1 MKWIWIYLVVINVIA
16 FFMYGID
23 KWKAKK
29 NRWRI
34 PENTLLGVA
43 AIGGTIGAVFGMK
56 VFRHKTKHMKFVAG
70 LPIIFV
76 LQLVIVYFICFR

>member
-1 MKWIWIYLVVINVIA
+1 MKWIWIYLFAINVVA
-16 FFMYGID
+16 FFVYGID

-34 PENTLLGVA
+34 PESTLLGVA
-43 AIGGTIGAVFGMK
+43 AVGGTIGAVLGMK

-70 LPIIFV
+70 LPVIFV
-76 LQLVIVYFICFR
+76 LQLVVVYFVCFR